1 MDGGNCSS
9 FDIENPCYSLANSM
23 KTKLDRLSRL
33 SSECSIYRVPERLR
47 RAKEKD
53 YTPQVVSIGPLHHGR
68 ESLKAMEEH
77 KMRYLKDFIER
88 SQETLESYIK
98 VVEEKVVRLRSCYA
112 ETIPFRC
119 EKFVEIMVVDTAFII
134 EVLLRSHFPG
144 LQDRND
150 RIFYKQRMIQDVW
163 SDMQLLENQVPFFI
177 LEDLFELSKVTIP
190 YQPGKRPSIIELSY
204 NFFKER
210 MFLEVTKEK
219 LMKIHSDKCEH
230 FVDLLRK
237 LYLPLRER
245 QEIETKLQTLT
256 MPCMTELHQ
265 AGVRFE
271 VGSSKNLFDIEFVKG
286 ILKIPKL
293 TICGE
298 TELSIRN
305 MVAFEQC
312 HCDKNYMND
321 YVVIMDRLV
330 NTHKDVDLLVTYGI
344 VENRLGDS
352 NEGAILINKL
362 ADGVVVEFEEFYF
375 ARLSKD
381 LNTYCRRPWHRWKAN
396 LKQNYFNTP
405 WAIISVIAG
414 FILIILTLIQSV
426 CSIISVV
433 DKPH

>member
-1 MDGGNCSS
+1 MDRGNCSS
-9 FDIENPCYSLANSM
+9 FDIENPCYSLAKSM
-23 KTKLDRLSRL
+23 KTELESLSRL

-88 SQETLESYIK
+88 SQESLEFYIK
-98 VVEEKVVRLRSCYA
+98 VVEEEEVRLRSCYA

-119 EKFVEIMVVDTAFII
+119 DEFVKIIVVDTAFII
-134 EVLLRSHFPG
+134 EVLLRSYFPE
-144 LQDRND
+144 LQDRDD

-163 SDMQLLENQVPFFI
+163 SDMQLLENQLPFFI
-177 LEDLFELSKVTIP
+177 LADLFKLSKVTIP
-190 YQPGKRPSIIELSY
+190 YQLGKRPSIVELSY

-210 MFLEVTKEK
+210 MLLAVTKDN
-219 LMKIHSDKCEH
+219 LMKFNSDKFEH

-237 LYLPLRER
+237 LYLPSQARKER
-245 QEIETKLQTLT
+245 KLQTLT
-256 MPCMTELHQ
+256 MPCMTELQQ

-271 VGSSKNLFDIEFVKG
+271 VGSSSNVFDIEFVKG

-293 TICGE
+293 IICGE

-312 HCDKNYMND
+312 HCDKNYIND

-330 NTHKDVDLLVTYGI
+330 NTHKDVDLLVEYGI

-352 NEGAILINKL
+352 NEAAILINKL

-375 ARLSKD
+375 AGLSED
-381 LNTYCRRPWHRWKAN
+381 LNTYYRRPWHRWKAN

-426 CSIISVV
+426 CSVISVV
-433 DKPH
+433 FDKQK

>member
-1 MDGGNCSS
+1 MDRGNCSS
-9 FDIENPCYSLANSM
+9 FDIENPCYSLAKSM
-23 KTKLDRLSRL
+23 KTELECLSRL

-88 SQETLESYIK
+88 SQECLEFYIK
-98 VVEEKVVRLRSCYA
+98 VVKEEEVRLRSCYA

-119 EKFVEIMVVDTAFII
+119 DEFVKIVVVDTAFII
-134 EVLLRSHFPG
+134 EVLLRSYFPE
-144 LQDRND
+144 LQDRDD

-163 SDMQLLENQVPFFI
+163 SDMQLLENQLPFFI
-177 LEDLFELSKVTIP
+177 LADLFKLSKVTIP
-190 YQPGKRPSIIELSY
+190 YQLGKRPSIVELSY

-210 MFLEVTKEK
+210 MLLAVTKDN
-219 LMKIHSDKCEH
+219 LMKFNSDKFEH

-237 LYLPLRER
+237 LYLPSQARKER
-245 QEIETKLQTLT
+245 KLQTLT

-271 VGSSKNLFDIEFVKG
+271 VGSSRNVFDIEFVKG

-293 TICGE
+293 IICGE

-330 NTHKDVDLLVTYGI
+330 NTHKDVDLLVEYGI

-375 ARLSKD
+375 AGLSED

-426 CSIISVV
+426 CSVISVV
-433 DKPH
+433 FDKQN

>member
-1 MDGGNCSS
+1 MDRGNCSS
-9 FDIENPCYSLANSM
+9 FDIENPCYSLAKSM
-23 KTKLDRLSRL
+23 KTELESLSRL

-88 SQETLESYIK
+88 SQECLEFYIK
-98 VVEEKVVRLRSCYA
+98 VVEEEEVRLRSCYA

-119 EKFVEIMVVDTAFII
+119 DEFVKIIVVDAAFII
-134 EVLLRSHFPG
+134 EVLLRSYFPE
-144 LQDRND
+144 LQDRDD

-163 SDMQLLENQVPFFI
+163 SDMQLLENQLPFFI
-177 LEDLFELSKVTIP
+177 LADLFKLSKVTIP
-190 YQPGKRPSIIELSY
+190 YQLGKRPSIVELSY

-210 MFLEVTKEK
+210 MLLAVTKDN
-219 LMKIHSDKCEH
+219 LMKFNSDKFEH

-237 LYLPLRER
+237 LYLPSQARKER
-245 QEIETKLQTLT
+245 KLQTLT

-271 VGSSKNLFDIEFVKG
+271 VGSSRNVFDIEFVKG

-293 TICGE
+293 IICGE

-330 NTHKDVDLLVTYGI
+330 NTHKDVDLLVEYGI

-375 ARLSKD
+375 AGLSED

-426 CSIISVV
+426 CSVISVV
-433 DKPH
+433 FDKQN